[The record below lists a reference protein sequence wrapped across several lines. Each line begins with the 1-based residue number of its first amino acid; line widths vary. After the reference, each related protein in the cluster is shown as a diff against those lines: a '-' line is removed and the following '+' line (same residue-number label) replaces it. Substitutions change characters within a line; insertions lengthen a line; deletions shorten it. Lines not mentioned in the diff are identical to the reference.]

1 MKHRVRVGIVATTVA
16 TALALPAHPAGA
28 APADP
33 CDPYFGVPATL
44 AGTSPDGLGRWEV
57 RYERISGGDPS
68 IADAINGV
76 IDAEARGQV
85 ATYEPSATK
94 TNRWTLNI
102 DGRIAKRPVTIS
114 ALYTGEYN
122 TALPNMPFYA
132 VATRV
137 FDCRSGIL
145 ITWENLFTDKK
156 AGLAR
161 LSEQTR
167 QILPTVYAPPARPGR
182 WQFGSEVAPVDAN
195 YRYWIPTAEGIELH
209 FPDWQFGRGLPVI
222 TVPWPAVA
230 DLIAP
235 EFQAITG

>member
-1 MKHRVRVGIVATTVA
+1 MLTRILGVATVGA
-16 TALALPAHPAGA
+16 GVSILGAGA
-28 APADP
+28 VSAAPESP
-33 CDPYFGVPATL
+33 CAPYAPIVDTI
-44 AGTSPDGLGRWEV
+44 AGTSPDQLGDWVV
-57 RYERISGGDPS
+57 RYERVRAGDPA
-68 IADAINGV
+68 IADAINQV

-94 TNRWTLNI
+94 TNPWTLNI
-102 DGRIAKRPVTIS
+102 DGHVVKRPVTIS
-114 ALYTGEYN
+114 ALFTGEYN
-122 TALPNMPFYA
+122 TDQPNMPFNA

-145 ITWENLFTDKK
+145 IDWDNLFTDKN

-161 LSEQTR
+161 LAEQTKR
-167 QILPTVYAPPARPGR
+167 ILPTVYAAPSRPGV
-182 WQFGSEVAPVDAN
+182 WQFGSEVAPVDDN
-195 YRYWIPTAEGIELH
+195 FRYWIPTDQGIELH

-222 TVPWPAVA
+222 TVGWAAVR

>member
-1 MKHRVRVGIVATTVA
+1 MADTI
-16 TALALPAHPAGA
+16 AGKSS
-28 APADP
+28 DQ
-33 CDPYFGVPATL
+33 
-44 AGTSPDGLGRWEV
+44 LGNWMV
-57 RYERISGGDPS
+57 RYEKVGGGDAG
-68 IADAINGV
+68 IADAINQV

-94 TNRWTLNI
+94 TNPWTLNI
-102 DGRIAKRPVTIS
+102 DGRIDKRPVTIS
-114 ALYTGEYN
+114 ALFTGEYK
-122 TALPNMPFYA
+122 TDQPNMPFNA

-145 ITWENLFTDKK
+145 IDWDNLFTDKK

-161 LSEQTR
+161 LSEETKR
-167 QILPTVYAPPARPGR
+167 ILPTVYAPPSRPGV
-182 WQFGSEVAPVDAN
+182 WQFGSEVAPVDDN
-195 YRYWIPTAEGIELH
+195 FRYWIPTAEGIELH

-222 TVPWPAVA
+222 TVGWAAVR

>member
-1 MKHRVRVGIVATTVA
+1 MCRIVGISSVCAGVAIA
-16 TALALPAHPAGA
+16 TSGAVSA
-28 APADP
+28 APDSP
-33 CDPYFGVPATL
+33 CAAYSSVAESIV
-44 AGTSPDGLGRWEV
+44 GTSPDSLGDWDI
-57 RYERISGGDPS
+57 RYERVGGGNPV
-68 IADAINGV
+68 IADAITGV

-94 TNRWTLNI
+94 TNPWTLNI
-102 DGRIAKRPVTIS
+102 GGRVIKRPVTIS
-114 ALYTGEYN
+114 TLFTGQYN
-122 TALPNMPFYA
+122 TDQPNMPIHT

-145 ITWENLFTDKK
+145 IDWDNLFTDKN

-161 LSEQTR
+161 LSEQTKR
-167 QILPTVYAPPARPGR
+167 IIPTVYEPPARPGI
-182 WQFGSEVAPVDAN
+182 WQFGSEIAPVEAN
-195 YRYWIPTAEGIELH
+195 YRYWIPTADGIELH

-222 TVPWPAVA
+222 TVGWTAVR